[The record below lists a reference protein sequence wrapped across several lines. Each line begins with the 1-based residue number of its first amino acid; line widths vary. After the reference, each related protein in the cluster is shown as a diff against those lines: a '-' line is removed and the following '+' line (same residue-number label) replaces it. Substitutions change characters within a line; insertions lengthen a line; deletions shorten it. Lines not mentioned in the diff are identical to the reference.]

1 MSCLESG
8 LKGFP
13 IKVDF
18 AIPSSLNPSIEED
31 LRMDISWG
39 TKSVTPRFN
48 GSQLEEGDV
57 NQTGSL
63 TSLRIQGIQY
73 YLRSIQIC
81 NPLHTSFLNPAVSAS
96 SRAEIVFIFGSNGKY
111 AILCVPLLAGSSD
124 SPSKYLEALRND
136 ALPGKPISLNT
147 LLPEDLHYIH
157 YTTCLTQIQ
166 SQKTVPVNIT
176 VVIFN
181 SGLIYSDANIT
192 EIRRKIG
199 SFPSITL
206 PDTLQL
212 GSPRIIASEV
222 DYKQFF
228 RYGLYKPS
236 SSSGDSKIRTDSTN
250 AYKCVPLLPDQN
262 VKDGKIKVDTENG
275 ELLSQVLKD
284 NDDDQ
289 AASSSGP
296 TPADVEK
303 LIAIFFGI
311 SLGLFILIIIAYAI
325 SVWTGDSNTTQNWP
339 WIYKLFKETTPTYF
353 IAMLVGL
360 IGFIVGL
367 LVQYIFPPKK

>member
-1 MSCLESG
+1 MSCLETG

-18 AIPSSLNPSIEED
+18 PIPSSLNPSIVED
-31 LRMDISWG
+31 LIMDISWG
-39 TKSVTPRFN
+39 TKSVTPRFS

-57 NQTGSL
+57 NQTSSQ
-63 TSLRIQGIQY
+63 TSLRIQGNQY
-73 YLRSIQIC
+73 FLKSIQIC
-81 NPLHTSFLNPAVSAS
+81 NPLHSSFLNPDVSAS
-96 SRAEIVFIFGSNGKY
+96 CRAEIVFIFGSNGKY
-111 AILCVPLLAGSSD
+111 AILCVPIIAGNTD
-124 SPSKYLEALRND
+124 SPSKYLEALRYD

-147 LLPEDLHYIH
+147 LLPENLHYIH
-157 YTTCLTQIQ
+157 YNTCLTQIK

-176 VVIFN
+176 VVVFN
-181 SGLIYSDANIT
+181 SGLVYHEAYIT

-228 RYGLYKPS
+228 RYGLYIPS
-236 SSSGDSKIRTDSTN
+236 LHSGDSRIRTDSTS

-262 VKDGKIKVDTENG
+262 VKDGQIKVDTEKG

-284 NDDDQ
+284 NDDIE

-303 LIAIFFGI
+303 MMAIMFGVSI
-311 SLGLFILIIIAYAI
+311 GIFILVIIAYYI

-339 WIYKLFKETTPTYF
+339 WIYDLLKQITPAYF
-353 IAMLVGL
+353 IGTLSL
-360 IGFIVGL
+360 FIGFMLGAIL
-367 LVQYIFPPKK
+367 I

>member
-1 MSCLESG
+1 MSCLETG

-18 AIPSSLNPSIEED
+18 PIPSSLNPSIVED
-31 LRMDISWG
+31 LIMDISWG
-39 TKSVTPRFN
+39 TKSVTPRFS

-57 NQTGSL
+57 NQTSSQ
-63 TSLRIQGIQY
+63 TSLRIQGNQY
-73 YLRSIQIC
+73 FLKSIQIC
-81 NPLHTSFLNPAVSAS
+81 NPLHTSFLNPDVSAS
-96 SRAEIVFIFGSNGKY
+96 CRAEIVFIFGSNGKY
-111 AILCVPLLAGSSD
+111 AILCVPIIAGNTD
-124 SPSKYLEALRND
+124 SPSKYLEALRYD

-147 LLPEDLHYIH
+147 LLPENLHYIH
-157 YTTCLTQIQ
+157 YNTCLTQIK

-176 VVIFN
+176 VVVFN
-181 SGLIYSDANIT
+181 SGLVYHEAYIT

-228 RYGLYKPS
+228 RYGLYIPS
-236 SSSGDSKIRTDSTN
+236 LHSGDSRIRTDSTS

-262 VKDGKIKVDTENG
+262 VKDGQIKVDTEKG

-284 NDDDQ
+284 NDDIE